1 MERIEFDA
9 AVMSA
14 GAASPYLGATDLA
27 EYLVRA
33 GMPFR
38 DAHAVVGDLVRRAL
52 VGEASLMHLVAA
64 DPRLGPDAA
73 VLLAPGAAVGNR
85 TTPGGAGPIALAPQL
100 DAARGLLERQA
111 QWLAG

>member
-1 MERIEFDA
+1 M
-9 AVMSA
+9 MSA

-27 EYLVRA
+27 EHLVRG

-52 VGEASLMHLVAA
+52 DGEASLMHLVAA
-64 DPRLGPDAA
+64 DSRLGPDAA
-73 VLLAPGAAVGNR
+73 VLLAPGAAVANR
-85 TTPGGAGPIALAPQL
+85 TTPGGAGPVPLAPQL
-100 DAARGLLERQA
+100 DAVRRLLEHQA